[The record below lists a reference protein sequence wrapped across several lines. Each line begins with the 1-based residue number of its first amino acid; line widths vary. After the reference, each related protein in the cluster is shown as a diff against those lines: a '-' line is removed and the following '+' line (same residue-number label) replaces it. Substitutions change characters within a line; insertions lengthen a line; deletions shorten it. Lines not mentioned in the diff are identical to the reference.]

1 MSLDTK
7 DKPVL
12 FTSMSRPIM
21 DSSLAC
27 CVHAVVR
34 CKLLGVESS
43 SVRQSVHKRTLIP
56 AEDKT
61 LLCHQ
66 SVKKMFFSSF
76 FKNQTSYK
84 SLACLARPPFMQLS
98 LK

>member
-1 MSLDTK
+1 MSSDTK
-7 DKPVL
+7 DKPLL
-12 FTSMSRPIM
+12 FTFMSRPIM

-27 CVHAVVR
+27 CVHAIVR

-43 SVRQSVHKRTLIP
+43 SVRQSVRKRPLIP

-61 LLCHQ
+61 VLSRQ
-66 SVKKMFFSSF
+66 SVKKMFFLPCSKISC
-76 FKNQTSYK
+76 YK
-84 SLACLARPPFMQLS
+84 SLACLVHPPFMQLS